1 MSQAASFTV
10 EIVQRVGGFVTRT
23 KEVLDANGNVQRW
36 EYQDLPEWSVGDFIA
51 GDARQVASFA
61 DAKDALVKLLKKHKA
76 NPDVAVKWSVATSLM
91 LNESLGWQ
99 TAERALFEIKHI
111 RQPR

>member
-10 EIVQRVGGFVTRT
+10 EIVQRVGGWVTRR
-23 KEVLDANGNVQRW
+23 KEVLGADGTVQRW
-36 EYQDLPEWSVGDFIA
+36 EYLDLPEWSVGDFIA

-61 DAKDALVKLLKKHKA
+61 DAKDALVKLLKKHKT
-76 NPDVAVKWSVATSLM
+76 NPDIAVKWSVATSVM

-99 TAERALFEIKHI
+99 TAERWILPDQHI